1 MAKLYCI
8 GGTTIDLVGR
18 PYQKLNLYDSNPGQ
32 VKLSLGGVA
41 RNIAENAVKMNAE
54 VYLMSLFG
62 KDALG
67 QFAYQQCKKLKLDL
81 RYSRFSEVSDTA
93 SYLALLDDHG
103 EMFLGLADMEILG
116 QFEERDF
123 EAIIRAMHED
133 DYCSIDTNLSEDA
146 LATLCAKIPAKLVM
160 DPISSKKAHRAKGIL
175 KYLDV
180 FKPNKMEAE
189 ILCGFTLDTEDQILK
204 ALTYF
209 SQQGI
214 KEVFISAGETGIYAQ
229 VGEEKVHFS
238 HASVPVVNTTG
249 AGDAFLGV
257 YLSQRLQNKS
267 WIDACRMGIYAS
279 YLTIQDKETV
289 LESLSP
295 QLLEKCAQSININI
309 ERK

>member
-41 RNIAENAVKMNAE
+41 RNIAENAVKMDSE

-67 QFAYQQCKKLKLDL
+67 QFAYQQCQKLKLDL
-81 RYSRFSEVSDTA
+81 RFSRFVEDTDTA
-93 SYLALLDDHG
+93 SYLALLDDKG
-103 EMFLGLADMEILG
+103 EMFLGLADMKILG

-123 EAIIRAMHED
+123 EAVIKVMNEE
-133 DYCSIDTNLSEDA
+133 DYCSIDTNLSEEI
-146 LATLCAKIPAKLVM
+146 LERLCAKIPAKIVM
-160 DPISSKKAHRAKGIL
+160 DPISSKKAHRAKNIL

-189 ILCGFTLDTEDQILK
+189 ILCGFVLDSEEQILN

-209 SQQGI
+209 NQQGV
-214 KEVFISAGETGIYAQ
+214 KEIFISAGEAGIYAQ
-229 VGEEKVHFS
+229 VGEDKLHFS
-238 HASVPVVNTTG
+238 HASIPVMNTTG

-267 WIDACRMGIYAS
+267 WIDACKMGICAS
-279 YLTIQDKETV
+279 YLTIQDQETV
-289 LESLSP
+289 LELLNV
-295 QLLEKCAQSININI
+295 QLLENCARSIEINI

>member
-41 RNIAENAVKMNAE
+41 RNIAENAVKMNTE
-54 VYLMSLFG
+54 VFLMSLFG

-67 QFAYQQCKKLKLDL
+67 QFAYQQCEKLKLNL
-81 RYSRFSEVSDTA
+81 RYSRFVEESDTA

-116 QFEERDF
+116 QFKESDF
-123 EAIIRAMHED
+123 ESIIHAMNED
-133 DYCSIDTNLSEDA
+133 DYCSIDTNLSEA
-146 LATLCAKIPAKLVM
+146 ILVSLCTQIPAKLVM
-160 DPISSKKAHRAKGIL
+160 DPISTKKAHRAKEIL

-189 ILCGFTLDTEDQILK
+189 ILCGFTLDTEEQILK

-209 SQQGI
+209 NQQGV
-214 KEVFISAGETGIYAQ
+214 KEIFISAGEAGIYAQ
-229 VGEEKVHFS
+229 VGVEKYHFS
-238 HASVPVVNTTG
+238 HASIPVVNTTG

-257 YLSQRLQNKS
+257 YLSQRLQHKS

-289 LESLSP
+289 LEYLSP
-295 QLLEKCAQSININI
+295 QMLEECAQSIQINI

>member
-41 RNIAENAVKMNAE
+41 RNIAENAVKMNTE
-54 VYLMSLFG
+54 VFLMSLFG

-67 QFAYQQCKKLKLDL
+67 QFAYQQCEKLKLNL
-81 RYSRFSEVSDTA
+81 RYSRFVEESDTA

-116 QFEERDF
+116 QFKESDF
-123 EAIIRAMHED
+123 ESIIHAMNED
-133 DYCSIDTNLSEDA
+133 DYCSIDTNLSEA
-146 LATLCAKIPAKLVM
+146 ILVSLCTQIPAKLVM
-160 DPISSKKAHRAKGIL
+160 DPISTKKAHRAK
-175 KYLDV
+175 
-180 FKPNKMEAE
+180 E
-189 ILCGFTLDTEDQILK
+189 ILK

-209 SQQGI
+209 NQQGV
-214 KEVFISAGETGIYAQ
+214 KEIFISAGEAGIYAQ
-229 VGEEKVHFS
+229 VGVEKYHFS
-238 HASVPVVNTTG
+238 HASIPVVNTTG

-257 YLSQRLQNKS
+257 YLSQRLQHKS

-289 LESLSP
+289 LEYLSP
-295 QLLEKCAQSININI
+295 QMLEECAQSIQINI

>member
-41 RNIAENAVKMNAE
+41 RNIAENAVKLDTE

-67 QFAYQQCKKLKLDL
+67 QFAYQQCQKLNLDL
-81 RYSRFSEVSDTA
+81 RYCRFIEASDTA
-93 SYLALLDDHG
+93 SYLALLDDKG

-116 QFEERDF
+116 QFEAHDF
-123 EAIIRAMHED
+123 DAIIRDMKDE
-133 DYCSIDTNLSEDA
+133 DYCSIDTNLNEEI
-146 LATLCAKIPAKLVM
+146 LEHLCKLIPAKIVM
-160 DPISSKKAHRAKGIL
+160 DPISSKKAYRAKSVL

-189 ILCGFTLDTEDQILK
+189 VLCGFVLDTEEQILK

-209 SQQGI
+209 NQQGV
-214 KEVFISAGETGIYAQ
+214 KEIFISAGEAGIYAQ
-229 VGEEKVHFS
+229 VGAEKYRFS
-238 HASVPVVNTTG
+238 HASIPVINTTG

-257 YLSQRLQNKS
+257 YLSQRLQNRS
-267 WIDACRMGIYAS
+267 WIDACRLGICAS
-279 YLTIQDKETV
+279 YLTIQDQETV
-289 LESLSP
+289 LDKLSAQMLES
-295 QLLEKCAQSININI
+295 CVRSISINI